1 MMNLAQGKEV
11 SHFHWMLSEIFI
23 CTVRFYVVGS
33 KEFGLHVVKL
43 FVKSTFHLLLEL
55 NFPPLQKIIIPN
67 LSLLAGQQLSFAVL
81 NYKSKPMLLLEA
93 QVYFCYATQHEQNLP
108 LRLGESELIRKG
120 GILPL
125 NQNLLCS
132 PLKNC
137 DLV

>member
-1 MMNLAQGKEV
+1 MCSFVQIVL
-11 SHFHWMLSEIFI
+11 FH
-23 CTVRFYVVGS
+23 S

-43 FVKSTFHLLLEL
+43 FVKSTFHLLQEL

-81 NYKSKPMLLLEA
+81 NHKSKLMLLLEA
-93 QVYFCYATQHEQNLP
+93 QVFFCYATQHEQNLP
-108 LRLGESELIRKG
+108 LRLGESGLMRKG